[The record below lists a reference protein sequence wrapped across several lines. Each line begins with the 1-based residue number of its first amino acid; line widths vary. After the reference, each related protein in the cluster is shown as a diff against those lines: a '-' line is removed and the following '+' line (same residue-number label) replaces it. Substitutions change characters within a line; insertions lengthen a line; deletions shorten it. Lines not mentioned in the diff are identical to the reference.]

1 MATLLRRGRLA
12 LSGLMV
18 LLSLVLMAGRAQAA
32 SQELT
37 LVNPSP
43 NQTTSFVFKGWKVD
57 DQAKLADLNKQ
68 TSEELDQSSQAV
80 FQEKMAAGQSQLKLS
95 LDPGRYYIREL
106 TKPGVTVQPLLLS
119 LPRNGSNQLTVYLKA
134 EAVTG
139 QVQLTKLGYASA
151 SAKGETLAGVSFYL
165 YQEGNNLPLRVDA
178 LGKLST
184 DDRDSRLLL
193 TDKSG
198 HIKVTGL
205 PAGNYYFV
213 EQATLSGYVKNSTP
227 QHFTVKAG
235 ETTYV
240 TVKNYRP
247 TVPTNPQKP
256 SVPKSSSSSS
266 SSTSSSSSSSS
277 KPKVPTQPQK
287 PNLPSQKKKGFLPQT
302 GEIVSWLA
310 VFAGLVLLVFGL
322 FLAIKSRQK
331 KDQ

>member
-12 LSGLMV
+12 LSGLLV
-18 LLSLVLMAGRAQAA
+18 LLGLVFTAGRAQAA

-119 LPRNGSNQLTVYLKA
+119 LPRNGSDQLTVYLKT

-139 QVQLTKLGYASA
+139 QVQLTKLGYAST
-151 SAKGETLAGVSFYL
+151 SAKGKALAGVSFYL
-165 YQEGNNLPLRVDA
+165 YQEGDNLPLRVDA

-184 DDRDSRLLL
+184 DDRDSHLLL

-198 HIKVTGL
+198 QIKVTGL

-235 ETTYV
+235 ETAYV
-240 TVKNYRP
+240 TVKNYKP
-247 TVPTNPQKP
+247 TVPTQPQKP

-266 SSTSSSSSSSS
+266 SSISSSSSSSS

-287 PNLPSQKKKGFLPQT
+287 PNVPSQKKKGFLPQT

-322 FLAIKSRQK
+322 FLAVKSRRK